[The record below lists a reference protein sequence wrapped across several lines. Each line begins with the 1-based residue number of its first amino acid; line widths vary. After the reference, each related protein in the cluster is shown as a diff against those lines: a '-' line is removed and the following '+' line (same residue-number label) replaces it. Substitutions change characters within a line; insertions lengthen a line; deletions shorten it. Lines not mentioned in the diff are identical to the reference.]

1 MKRILIGALLLLG
14 LIPWLVA
21 MPCLWLCTW
30 AARIGHRI
38 DPDLMYGN
46 CWTYALPRFA
56 QHGGYLMVRPAVGV
70 KLFRWLSVPH
80 VIWIKR
86 LPADGVEMEMF
97 EPRQRQAATWLPW
110 RTIWYR
116 GRITRAEKPGR
127 HDAREL

>member
-1 MKRILIGALLLLG
+1 MKKCLIGMLLVLG
-14 LIPWLVA
+14 LIPWLIA
-21 MPCLWLCTW
+21 MPCLWLCIRV
-30 AARIGHRI
+30 ARLGQWI

-56 QHGGYLMVRPAVGV
+56 RHGGYLMVRPAVGV

-80 VIWIKR
+80 VIWVKR
-86 LPADGVEMEMF
+86 LPTDGVELEMF
-97 EPRQRQAATWLPW
+97 EPLHRRPANWLPW
-110 RTIWYR
+110 HTIWFR